1 MQAAMQKWVAQ
12 IHATMNQLAVD
23 FKKKPCYFLDMLF
36 QGGIKLVVSL
46 FTILCL
52 FGPDSLHPAG
62 TPLALIEITQQ
73 FKGKYKK
80 LTDLEKEVLVK
91 EYEQLNKKDCQKNAQ
106 CPNSHRHALDIANTL
121 ANVEN
126 MLESLSLRAGLDA
139 MLVAVRNTHNNYMDP
154 HWFFTNT
161 AQ

>member
-1 MQAAMQKWVAQ
+1 
-12 IHATMNQLAVD
+12 MNQLAVD

-36 QGGIKLVVSL
+36 QGGIKLWLKS
-46 FTILCL
+46 CE
-52 FGPDSLHPAG
+52 LHKAG